1 MNLLLTIAAALFGAV
16 AAAAA
21 TPAFAEP
28 PLPKVD
34 RVDDSPAIILIT
46 GALFGKEDM
55 ECESQAYIAA
65 HQGDGL
71 AAGMV
76 ARDPGSLLCKS
87 RPSKNERVAFEK
99 AFAAEF
105 QALPACHGITLLPV
119 PIEKVDT
126 VVVNGVFWENAEQ
139 FHPWYSLILN
149 RDGRSFTTS
158 WGGDYKDANVDATS
172 AREMVQHV
180 CSIAQ
185 GKGGEVI
192 Q

>member
-1 MNLLLTIAAALFGAV
+1 MIRKTFAAALVGI

-21 TPAFAEP
+21 TPAIAEP

-34 RVDDSPAIILIT
+34 RIDNSPAIILVT
-46 GALFGKEDM
+46 GAITGKEDL
-55 ECESQAYIAA
+55 ECESQASIAKGEA
-65 HQGDGL
+65 WTAGL
-71 AAGMV
+71 V

-99 AFAAEF
+99 AFVAEF
-105 QALPACHGITLLPV
+105 QALPACRGITLLPV

-139 FHPWYSLILN
+139 FHPWYALVLN
-149 RDGRSFTTS
+149 RDGRSFTTL

-185 GKGGEVI
+185 GKGGKVI

>member
-1 MNLLLTIAAALFGAV
+1 MSIRKTFAAALVGIAAV
-16 AAAAA
+16 AI
-21 TPAFAEP
+21 TPAIAEP

-34 RVDDSPAIILIT
+34 RIDKSPTIILIT
-46 GALFGKEDM
+46 GIISGKEDL
-55 ECESQAYIAA
+55 ECESQASIAKGEA
-65 HQGDGL
+65 WTAGL
-71 AAGMV
+71 V

-87 RPSKNERVAFEK
+87 RPSKNDRVAFER

-105 QALPACHGITLLPV
+105 QALPACRGITLLPV
-119 PIEKVDT
+119 PIEKVEN

-139 FHPWYSLILN
+139 FYPWYSLILN
-149 RDGRSFTTS
+149 RDGRSFITL
-158 WGGDYKDANVDATS
+158 WGGDYKGANVDATS

-185 GKGGEVI
+185 GKGGKVV

>member
-1 MNLLLTIAAALFGAV
+1 MIRKTFAAALLSI

-21 TPAFAEP
+21 TPAIAEP

-34 RVDDSPAIILIT
+34 RIDNSPAIILVT
-46 GALFGKEDM
+46 GAVTGKEDL
-55 ECESQAYIAA
+55 ECESQASIAKGEA
-65 HQGDGL
+65 WTAGL
-71 AAGMV
+71 V
-76 ARDPGSLLCKS
+76 ARDPGSLLCQS

-99 AFAAEF
+99 AFVAEF
-105 QALPACHGITLLPV
+105 QALPACRGITLLPV

-139 FHPWYSLILN
+139 FHPWYALVLN
-149 RDGRSFTTS
+149 RDGRSFTTL

-185 GKGGEVI
+185 GKGGKVI